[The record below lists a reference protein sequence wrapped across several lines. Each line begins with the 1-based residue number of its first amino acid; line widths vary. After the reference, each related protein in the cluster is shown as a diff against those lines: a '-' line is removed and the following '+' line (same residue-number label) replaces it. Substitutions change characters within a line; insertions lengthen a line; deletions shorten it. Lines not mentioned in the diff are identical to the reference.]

1 MILGDRVACYYC
13 SECLPDIFNFKTS
26 QEEDVAMVWGLRYK
40 VKLQARALCQDRY
53 GKLAGLIPQCGEAKA
68 GSVQSSQ

>member
-1 MILGDRVACYYC
+1 
-13 SECLPDIFNFKTS
+13 
-26 QEEDVAMVWGLRYK
+26 MVWGLRYK

-53 GKLAGLIPQCGEAKA
+53 GKLAGLIPQCGEAEA